1 MPLHWCGGTL
11 CSLLGLSDAVHP
23 ADGLELVSR
32 VEDRLHQQ
40 HVGRLDDVQP
50 VGAGVEREE
59 EDVDLLIILE
69 GAQVLLG
76 C

>member
-1 MPLHWCGGTL
+1 M
-11 CSLLGLSDAVHP
+11 HP
-23 ADGLELVSR
+23 ADGLELVGR
-32 VEDRLHQQ
+32 VEDGLHQQ

-59 EDVDLLIILE
+59 EDVDLLIVLE

-76 C
+76 Y